1 MPYCEIQWPRF
12 APARY
17 PVNGFMVNHPFN
29 VELSDAVTITPK
41 EIAPVKKWQTMW
53 TPVPESK
60 DQCRT
65 VLKNQEIQLL

>member
-1 MPYCEIQWPRF
+1 
-12 APARY
+12 
-17 PVNGFMVNHPFN
+17 MVNRPFDI
-29 VELSDAVTITPK
+29 ELSDAVSIIPK

-53 TPVPESK
+53 TSVPESK